1 MNKIDEID
9 EYMLTVDNSCFDEI
23 IAISHDIKIV
33 PIRIKKIDNQIGE
46 DDEYNKLPTMDTKIK
61 IISIEKYCCCRYIL
75 HEI

>member
-33 PIRIKKIDNQIGE
+33 PIRIKKIDNQ
-46 DDEYNKLPTMDTKIK
+46 
-61 IISIEKYCCCRYIL
+61 R
-75 HEI
+75 